1 MMTEWLHISGH
12 DLWSDP
18 CASTARPRSSTA
30 SVERPPASEIS
41 YVARIRLRWGGR
53 VAKKWQNMTR
63 EGRAWCPP
71 KLMTSWYEQ
80 PLMRL
85 QLNTK
90 LTCIN
95 LSSSFPLIQ
104 WNISKLGSWTSRII
118 FFAKIHIASVKKLP
132 TSHIN
137 LYKKSSIFGK
147 NRDPC
152 SDLES
157 TSSQNWSELFLYL
170 AGLPAQLQKVMG

>member
-1 MMTEWLHISGH
+1 MMTGWLHISGH
-12 DLWSDP
+12 DLWSDL
-18 CASTARPRSSTA
+18 CASTARPRSSTSTA

-90 LTCIN
+90 LTCIH

-118 FFAKIHIASVKKLP
+118 YFCKNTHCLHIKNSQLLIS
-132 TSHIN
+132 TFI
-137 LYKKSSIFGK
+137 KKSSIFGK
-147 NRDPC
+147 NRDTC
-152 SDLES
+152 SDLE
-157 TSSQNWSELFLYL
+157 
-170 AGLPAQLQKVMG
+170 

>member
-1 MMTEWLHISGH
+1 MMTGWLHISGH
-12 DLWSDP
+12 DLWSNP
-18 CASTARPRSSTA
+18 CASTARPRSSTSTA

-41 YVARIRLRWGGR
+41 YIARIRFRWGGR

-71 KLMTSWYEQ
+71 KMMTSWYEQ

-118 FFAKIHIASVKKLP
+118 YFCKNTHCLP

-137 LYKKSSIFGK
+137 LYKKSLIFGK

>member
-1 MMTEWLHISGH
+1 MGDKAKRWQMMTGWLHISGH

-30 SVERPPASEIS
+30 SVERLPASEIS
-41 YVARIRLRWGGR
+41 YVTRIRLQWGGR

-90 LTCIN
+90 LTCIH

-104 WNISKLGSWTSRII
+104 WNISKLGSWTTRII
-118 FFAKIHIASVKKLP
+118 YFCKNTYCLHIKNSQLLISTFIKKKL
-132 TSHIN
+132 N
-137 LYKKSSIFGK
+137 FWK
-147 NRDPC
+147 
-152 SDLES
+152 E
-157 TSSQNWSELFLYL
+157 
-170 AGLPAQLQKVMG
+170 

>member
-1 MMTEWLHISGH
+1 MMTGWLHISGH

-41 YVARIRLRWGGR
+41 YIARIRCRWEGR

-63 EGRAWCPP
+63 EGRVWCPP
-71 KLMTSWYEQ
+71 KMTTSWYEQ

-95 LSSSFPLIQ
+95 LSSSFPLIH
-104 WNISKLGSWTSRII
+104 WNSWASHFQGSKHS
-118 FFAKIHIASVKKLP
+118 FFHWYGVVYPSLFVKKFLM
-132 TSHIN
+132 SR
-137 LYKKSSIFGK
+137 GK
-147 NRDPC
+147 CPRNSLTTLLLWKVGYQYRRYW
-152 SDLES
+152 EWR
-157 TSSQNWSELFLYL
+157 QGFLSPWT
-170 AGLPAQLQKVMG
+170 A

>member
-1 MMTEWLHISGH
+1 MMTGWLHISGH
-12 DLWSDP
+12 DLWSDL
-18 CASTARPRSSTA
+18 CASTARPRSSTSTA

-95 LSSSFPLIQ
+95 LSSSFPLIH
-104 WNISKLGSWTSRII
+104 WNISKLGSWASRII
-118 FFAKIHIASVKKLP
+118 YFCENTHCLHIKNSQLLISTFIKKAQFLERIETPALILNRHHHKTGLIFFCI
-132 TSHIN
+132 
-137 LYKKSSIFGK
+137 
-147 NRDPC
+147 
-152 SDLES
+152 
-157 TSSQNWSELFLYL
+157 
-170 AGLPAQLQKVMG
+170 